1 MLRQQ
6 ADRNNKR
13 QNICALYQRLSRD
26 DELQG
31 ESNSISNQKKIL
43 EDYARKNGFLNL
55 RSYTDDGWSGTN
67 FERPGFQQML
77 TDIENG
83 LIGTVIVKDMSRLGR
98 NYLQVGFYTEVLF
111 PQKNVRFIAVNDNVD
126 SQNTS
131 GSDNDFT
138 VLRNVFN
145 EWMVRDTSKKIRA
158 VLQAKGM
165 SGKPLTNQA
174 PYGYLKDENGMFII
188 DEETAPVVKQIF
200 VLCLAGNGP
209 TRIARILSER
219 QIPTPG
225 TLEYLRYGITR
236 RYYPEHQCK
245 WAVNT
250 ISHILERK
258 EYLGHTVNF
267 KTNKVSYKSKHSII
281 NPEEKQVVFENTHEP
296 IIDLATWQKVQEL
309 RQQRRRPN
317 RYDEMGLF
325 SGLLYCADCGHL
337 MYQQRYKEG
346 DIMRDSYICGSYKK
360 RTRDCSA
367 HYISTDLLKA
377 GVTANLRQITGY
389 AAKHEAKFMQQLI
402 RQNDDCDR
410 KANTARQKEL
420 QTAEKRINELSA
432 IFKRLYEDSVSGR
445 ITDERFMEL
454 SAGYEQEQAELKA
467 RATELKSLLAK
478 NAEAR
483 VNAEKFIQI
492 VRKHTNFE
500 ELTPTLLREFIDKIV
515 VHEAVALD
523 GKRHGKQRR
532 QQIDIY
538 YSFVG
543 RVEIPEE

>member
-1 MLRQQ
+1 
-6 ADRNNKR
+6 
-13 QNICALYQRLSRD
+13 
-26 DELQG
+26 
-31 ESNSISNQKKIL
+31 
-43 EDYARKNGFLNL
+43 
-55 RSYTDDGWSGTN
+55 
-67 FERPGFQQML
+67 ML

-83 LIGTVIVKDMSRLGR
+83 LIDTVIVKDMSRLGR

-126 SQNTS
+126 SQNSS

-158 VLQAKGM
+158 VIQAKGM
-165 SGKPLTNQA
+165 SGKPLANQA

-200 VLCLAGNGP
+200 ALCLVGNGP
-209 TRIARILSER
+209 TKIARILSEQ

-245 WAVNT
+245 WATGTVC
-250 ISHILERK
+250 HILEHK

-267 KTNKVSYKSKHSII
+267 KTNKISYKSKHTII

-309 RQQRRRPN
+309 RRQRRRPN

-346 DIMRDSYICGSYKK
+346 DIMRDSYICGSYKR

-367 HYISTDLLKA
+367 HYIDTNLLKT

-389 AAKHEAKFMQQLI
+389 AAQHEAKFMQQLI
-402 RQNDDCDR
+402 RQNEDGDR
-410 KANTARQKEL
+410 KANAARQKEL

-432 IFKRLYEDSVSGR
+432 IFKRIYEDSVSGR

-467 RATELKSLLAK
+467 RLVELKSLLTK
-478 NAEAR
+478 NAEAKL
-483 VNAEKFIQI
+483 NAEKFMRI

-543 RVEIPEE
+543 RVEIPSE